1 MYLRA
6 YKKED
11 SAIICKW
18 LRTAEE
24 LYKWSADRFN
34 KFPLSEND
42 IDDNYVPQIKTGR
55 FIPLTAV
62 DENSNVVGHFIIRY
76 PFEDNDS
83 TVRFGFIIIDPTM
96 RRKGYGKEMLLLG
109 IRYVKENLTAKRI
122 DLGVF
127 LNNESAINC
136 YQTVGFKEY
145 NSRKCEMP
153 IGIWDCVDM
162 ELFIE

>member
-62 DENSNVVGHFIIRY
+62 DENSNVVGHFIIRAT
-76 PFEDNDS
+76 PHKTS
-83 TVRFGFIIIDPTM
+83 
-96 RRKGYGKEMLLLG
+96 RR
-109 IRYVKENLTAKRI
+109 RI
-122 DLGVF
+122 TKV
-127 LNNESAINC
+127 I
-136 YQTVGFKEY
+136 
-145 NSRKCEMP
+145 
-153 IGIWDCVDM
+153 
-162 ELFIE
+162 